1 MKIGF
6 KNALLNFYWTSEKVP
21 AYKDF
26 LRVNKVKPELIKTP
40 ADFEQVP
47 FIDKSNYLRK
57 YPFHTLFPKGII
69 PPFISASSGSSGK
82 PFYWPRGIDLDIQ
95 GGHIHE
101 NIFNKIFKI
110 KRKRTLV
117 IICFSMGTWVAGT
130 YTLSSCRWIS
140 IKNNKV
146 VTVTPGIEKE
156 DIMSVLKN
164 LAPLFDKIILT
175 GYPPFIMDVITEA
188 LDQGIKLNKYDFN
201 ILFAGENFSE
211 KWRDKVF
218 DLANIKDSL
227 FGSVNIYGTADAAI
241 LGHETPA
248 TIYIRRRA
256 NEDEEFHRLIF
267 DDLDFLPTL
276 VQYYPNQ
283 KYFESING
291 DIIFTTRAG
300 MPLIRYNI
308 HDSGK
313 IFSLSE
319 MKNILINHDKY
330 YIQFNRLIE
339 HWKLPFIFL
348 LGRKDIAVTFY
359 AVNIYPENI
368 KAGLEDDEVWK
379 YTSGK
384 FVAVVNLINDQRIQ
398 KLIINVELN
407 RRINPDRELNK
418 LIKKKIIE
426 NLLSFN
432 AEYRKLYAS
441 IKAKAIPEIR
451 LLKFGDPLF
460 KVKRSKHKWIRN

>member
-1 MKIGF
+1 M
-6 KNALLNFYWTSEKVP
+6 NP
-21 AYKDF
+21 
-26 LRVNKVKPELIKTP
+26 
-40 ADFEQVP
+40 
-47 FIDKSNYLRK
+47 
-57 YPFHTLFPKGII
+57 
-69 PPFISASSGSSGK
+69 
-82 PFYWPRGIDLDIQ
+82 
-95 GGHIHE
+95 
-101 NIFNKIFKI
+101 
-110 KRKRTLV
+110 
-117 IICFSMGTWVAGT
+117 
-130 YTLSSCRWIS
+130 
-140 IKNNKV
+140 
-146 VTVTPGIEKE
+146 
-156 DIMSVLKN
+156 
-164 LAPLFDKIILT
+164 
-175 GYPPFIMDVITEA
+175 
-188 LDQGIKLNKYDFN
+188 
-201 ILFAGENFSE
+201 
-211 KWRDKVF
+211 
-218 DLANIKDSL
+218 
-227 FGSVNIYGTADAAI
+227 
-241 LGHETPA
+241 
-248 TIYIRRRA
+248 RA
-256 NEDEEFHRLIF
+256 N
-267 DDLDFLPTL
+267 P
-276 VQYYPNQ
+276 